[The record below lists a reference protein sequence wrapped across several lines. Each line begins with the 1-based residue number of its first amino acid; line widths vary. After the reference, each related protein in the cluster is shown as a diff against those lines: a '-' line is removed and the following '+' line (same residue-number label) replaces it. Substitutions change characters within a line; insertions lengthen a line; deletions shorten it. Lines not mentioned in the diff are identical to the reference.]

1 MKIKYFYQLLISHL
15 GLLLI
20 AIMIISTLLSH
31 FVKDIAYQNRV
42 DEMSS
47 YGNEI
52 LQNFKQLP
60 KTEMI
65 FRLRPFEDILSTRQI
80 RFFVFD
86 EKGDVLSQQQGMPPH
101 EALLTKDLW
110 VKLSKGEEIIVK
122 RSDSR
127 RLDQEASLVALP
139 VMEDGKLKGG
149 VVLIAPIQ
157 GAEELIAQ
165 MNRYLYIIVFVAL
178 TITFILSLFLSK
190 FHVKRIKN

>member
-1 MKIKYFYQLLISHL
+1 M
-15 GLLLI
+15 
-20 AIMIISTLLSH
+20 
-31 FVKDIAYQNRV
+31 
-42 DEMSS
+42 
-47 YGNEI
+47 
-52 LQNFKQLP
+52 
-60 KTEMI
+60 
-65 FRLRPFEDILSTRQI
+65 
-80 RFFVFD
+80 
-86 EKGDVLSQQQGMPPH
+86 
-101 EALLTKDLW
+101 
-110 VKLSKGEEIIVK
+110 VKLAKGEEIIVK

-190 FHVKRIKN
+190 FHVNRIKKLREATEKIAHGDYNIHLENKHLDEIGTLGEDFNMMVNRLQRSRGN